1 MAGQDDGF
9 DQLLK
14 ASNLQLTEARRSA
27 AGWVK
32 DKIKS
37 LRGDRRVPQTKL
49 FQKNSI
55 PEIGGMYL
63 FHYDPKHKK
72 TLPFWDAYPLVI
84 PIEYYS
90 DGFLGINLHY
100 LPELARIALLKQ
112 LASNTNNDKYD
123 TTTRMN
129 VSYRMLKGMAIKL
142 SGQNGIIKRYL
153 FSHARST
160 FHQVAPSEWN
170 QAAMLP
176 LQRWV
181 QNSNT
186 KLRKSPPY

>member
-1 MAGQDDGF
+1 MPGQEDEF

-14 ASNLQLTEARRSA
+14 STNLQLTEARKSA
-27 AGWVK
+27 VGWIK
-32 DKIKS
+32 DKIKE
-37 LRGDRRVPQTKL
+37 LRGDRRVPQSKL

-63 FHYDPKHKK
+63 FNYDPKHKNK
-72 TLPFWDAYPLVI
+72 LPYWDAYPLVI
-84 PIEYYS
+84 PIEYYQ

-100 LPELARIALLKQ
+100 LPERTRLQLLKQ
-112 LASNTNNDKYD
+112 LALNTNNDKYD
-123 TTTRMN
+123 KTTRMN
-129 VSYRMLKGMAIKL
+129 ISYRMLKTMSYTI
-142 SGQNGIIKRYL
+142 SGQDGILKRYL

-181 QNSNT
+181 QNSSP
-186 KLRKSPPY
+186 KLRKPPPY